1 MVVGKFVLL
10 DAATLAQM
18 KTDWT
23 AALQAIA
30 VGNQS
35 YSIAGR
41 TFTRA
46 QLSEVSDM
54 VAEIAYAQAFQS
66 GAVQRTVY
74 SDMSMS
80 AENLEMM
87 EFLVCKNFARIM
99 RCAQQD
105 RDRIHEFTCGSR
117 LSCMTRW

>member
-74 SDMSMS
+74 SDMS
-80 AENLEMM
+80 
-87 EFLVCKNFARIM
+87 C
-99 RCAQQD
+99 
-105 RDRIHEFTCGSR
+105 
-117 LSCMTRW
+117 